1 MFNINGETWRLKFTQ
16 PFDDVFLMPN
26 GEYTVG
32 VCDDNEKTIFLST
45 SLGCDRLRHVLCHEI
60 VHAAMFSYNVF
71 LDYQQEELLANIIA
85 TFGGEIIKITD
96 NMFKGLPTC
105 GGV

>member
-1 MFNINGETWRLKFTQ
+1 
-16 PFDDVFLMPN
+16 MPN

-32 VCDDNEKTIFLST
+32 VSDDNQKTIFLST
-45 SLGCDRLRHVLCHEI
+45 SLRCQELRQVLCHEI

-85 TFGGEIIKITD
+85 TYGGEIINITD
-96 NMFKGLPTC
+96 NMFKRLRTC
-105 GGV
+105 N

>member
-16 PFDDVFLMPN
+16 PFDNVFLMPN

-60 VHAAMFSYNVF
+60 VHAAMYSYDVPIT
-71 LDYQQEELLANIIA
+71 DYVEEIVADLIA
-85 TFGGEIIKITD
+85 TYGNEIMSLTHMTYDK
-96 NMFKGLPTC
+96 MLGWYK
-105 GGV
+105 